1 MRSRRRE
8 PVIQVKCDYCGEQT
22 ETFVATPNHLLF
34 CIVQTVGKEPEK
46 DCMSDYNRSKNVR
59 KIEKE
64 KEQRRLQSDC
74 KEQLQKEQK
83 EKKEVRLKNL
93 AKLEAY
99 QKELKLKQWRQRAS
113 K

>member
-46 DCMSDYNRSKNVR
+46 DCMTDYNRSKSKCRNITEKR
-59 KIEKE
+59 K
-64 KEQRRLQSDC
+64 R
-74 KEQLQKEQK
+74 
-83 EKKEVRLKNL
+83 
-93 AKLEAY
+93 AKAVT
-99 QKELKLKQWRQRAS
+99 R
-113 K
+113 